1 MAWKIELART
11 AKRDLDALDRP
22 IARRILRFL
31 YRRIGAL
38 ESPRNLG
45 APLKS
50 ETGRYWKYRVGD
62 YRIIAHFDDTGAR
75 VVVLEIGHRR
85 EVYR

>member
-1 MAWKIELART
+1 MAWKIELARAAT
-11 AKRDLDALDRP
+11 RDLNSLDPP

-31 YRRIGAL
+31 NRRIVQL
-38 ESPRNLG
+38 ENPRNIG

-50 ETGRYWKYRVGD
+50 ETGKFWKYRVGD
-62 YRIIAHFDDTGAR
+62 YRIVAHIQDAESR
-75 VVVLEIGHRR
+75 VLVLEIGHRR